1 MSMDINDGL
10 PRFIDQRTPPQAEI
24 IGMMRR
30 MEAELTRA
38 AEAREEAKRDRAEVR
53 AEVAEIR
60 AIIRPMAEFMQ
71 QKSGA
76 AWAAKTSAAV
86 FLFLVALVGAIG
98 GALSFLK
105 MHFAAGPRP

>member
-1 MSMDINDGL
+1 MPGACTSARRCL
-10 PRFIDQRTPPQAEI
+10 PRCSA
-24 IGMMRR
+24 
-30 MEAELTRA
+30 RA
-38 AEAREEAKRDRAEVR
+38 WGRDRAEVR

-60 AIIRPMAEFMQ
+60 AVIKPMADFMQ

-105 MHFAAGPRP
+105 VHFASGPRP

>member
-1 MSMDINDGL
+1 MVMDMNDG
-10 PRFIDQRTPPQAEI
+10 PARFVDQRNPPQADI
-24 IGMMRR
+24 INMMRR
-30 MEAELTRA
+30 MEAELSRA

-98 GALSFLK
+98 GAMSFLK
-105 MHFAAGPRP
+105 MHFAGAPKP